1 MRYGKNY
8 NASATFT
15 SGKQFTPKGNSRT
28 YGVPFTNAQCLIH
41 RLRAVPVEPPKAVG
55 RKASF
60 ALESPNNVGSAH
72 TRQGYSPCTSQ
83 GNDSLDLYFFRNVC
97 RKANNSRTARCN
109 SRRLCRQF
117 TNALS
122 VQCTSSR
129 AMPVQSPKAVGAQ
142 SKLCLKE
149 SEHVGSAHTR
159 QGYSPCTSQGNDS
172 LDLKFFT
179 AFVVNENF
187 IATAISSTNDGF
199 HPS

>member
-1 MRYGKNY
+1 MRWCLPSTVCWIRNKEVDCFLAKSELQGNALRYGKNY

-83 GNDSLDLYFFRNVC
+83 GNDSLDLQFFRTVSY
-97 RKANNSRTARCN
+97 NSRTH
-109 SRRLCRQF
+109 SVYF
-117 TNALS
+117 TDLGLTSALKKRIIEIWS
-122 VQCTSSR
+122 
-129 AMPVQSPKAVGAQ
+129 
-142 SKLCLKE
+142 
-149 SEHVGSAHTR
+149 
-159 QGYSPCTSQGNDS
+159 
-172 LDLKFFT
+172 FF
-179 AFVVNENF
+179 NRKNG
-187 IATAISSTNDGF
+187 IA
-199 HPS
+199 